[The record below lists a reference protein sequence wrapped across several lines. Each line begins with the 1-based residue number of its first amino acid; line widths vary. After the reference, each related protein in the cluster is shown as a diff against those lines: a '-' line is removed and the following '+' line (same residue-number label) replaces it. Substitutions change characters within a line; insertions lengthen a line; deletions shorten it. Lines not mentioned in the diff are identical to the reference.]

1 MKLVELN
8 LFVWIL
14 YCSWDHYIGDEDG
27 EKIEKNVLPK
37 FYCFSDP
44 ATIGHRWTR
53 WLTSFELYADGKGLI
68 ISKETTAA
76 TKQRRR
82 AMLLQAGPDVQEIF
96 TTLTETGDA
105 TNYASAVE
113 ALNA

>member
-14 YCSWDHYIGDEDG
+14 YCSWDHYIGDED
-27 EKIEKNVLPK
+27 KRMEKNVLPK
-37 FYCFSDP
+37 FDCFSNP
-44 ATIGHRWTR
+44 ATIGPRWTR

-68 ISKETTAA
+68 INDGTTAA
-76 TKQRRR
+76 TEQRRR
-82 AMLLQAGPDVQEIF
+82 ATLLHLAGPDVQEIF

-105 TNYASAVE
+105 AK
-113 ALNA
+113 LRQCC